1 MKKTSLLI
9 SIVLCSSMFGQSDK
23 ATVLAEI
30 SEKIKQNYI
39 DEKVF
44 KSVDSLFQSEGA
56 SENFNSLNEKD
67 FAENLTQKLRNVTKD
82 KHFFVKYLE
91 NYTPEKKINEKE
103 NDKLNNFHN
112 SLENF
117 GFEKAE
123 RLAGNIG
130 YINYKGFA
138 EPNSSEKALESAM
151 NFVANTNSLIIDLR
165 ENGGGDNG
173 MLLLFCSYFF
183 KNKTDLYTTYFR
195 NSGKTVKNNTQ
206 SKVSGKKYLNKSIYF
221 LTSSKTFSA
230 GEAFAYFLQERKLA
244 TIIGEKTG
252 GAANPVDSFFIQNK
266 YMLLIPDGKIAS
278 TISGKNWNHIGV
290 IPDQNVNVESA
301 LKTAYVLAL
310 KSILNKKT
318 KTDLSETELKNLI
331 IKLEQ

>member
-1 MKKTSLLI
+1 
-9 SIVLCSSMFGQSDK
+9 MFGQSNK

-56 SENFNSLNEKD
+56 SENFNSLNEKV

-244 TIIGEKTG
+244 TVIGEKTC

-290 IPDQNVNVESA
+290 VPDQNVNVESA